1 MYTDAQSPI
10 LLNTPSD
17 TDSILQ
23 PMLVMHSIA
32 DGVELG
38 VMLIVLWQVLP
49 LRMLAQTFWT
59 RQSTT
64 VAVAMNVEV
73 RCF

>member
-1 MYTDAQSPI
+1 
-10 LLNTPSD
+10 
-17 TDSILQ
+17 
-23 PMLVMHSIA
+23 MLVMHSIA

-49 LRMLAQTFWT
+49 LRMLARTFWT
-59 RQSTT
+59 KQSTT

-73 RCF
+73 RWF